1 MQTSIFGLGYVG
13 SVMMAC
19 LAREGHDVVG
29 VDVNP
34 QKVRAV
40 ERGESPIEEDGV
52 PELLETGVAEGRVSA
67 TTDPAEAIA
76 GTDISFLT
84 VGTPLDD
91 NGQLSTTN
99 LYNVV
104 DSIAGPIDEKDDHT
118 VVVRSTVPPRSTR
131 NLRSYLRERL
141 SDESSVTVAVNPEF
155 IREGTAVQDFFDPP
169 YVVVGSFEDD
179 GAARLVDLYRT
190 LDIDAEI
197 EVVTP
202 EQAEALKMVNNT
214 FHALKI
220 CFANEVG
227 SMAAAAGVDGQ
238 ELMDLVQADTKLNV
252 SDQYLDPGFAFGG
265 SCLPKDSQA
274 VVTIA
279 EDNDTDVPLLSSITQ
294 SNDSH
299 IDRVRERVESL
310 DCSTVGIVGAAF
322 KSNTADMRNSA
333 ALRLASDL
341 DPECLLYAPGVDPS
355 EAIGSNRDYL
365 DSVMPDVEDR
375 FVDDPDAFLDRV
387 DAVVFTN
394 GCDVPEL
401 TNRLDDVPVCDP
413 VGAVSDLA
421 DDLPEYHSVSW

>member
-13 SVMMAC
+13 CVMTAC
-19 LAREGHDVVG
+19 LAREGHEVTG

-34 QKVRAV
+34 QKVNAI
-40 ERGESPIEEDGV
+40 ERGSAPIEEDGV
-52 PELLETGVAEGRVSA
+52 QEPIEAAVADGRVSA
-67 TTDPAEAIA
+67 TTDAAEAIA
-76 GTDISFLT
+76 ETEISFLT

-104 DSIAGPIDEKDDHT
+104 DSIADPIDEKDGHT

-141 SDESSVTVAVNPEF
+141 DDADGVTVAVNPEF
-155 IREGTAVQDFFDPP
+155 IREGTAVEDFFDPP
-169 YVVVGSFEDD
+169 YVVIGTFED
-179 GAARLVDLYRT
+179 GATRLVDLYRT
-190 LDIDAEI
+190 LDVDADIEI
-197 EVVTP
+197 VTP

-238 ELMDLVQADTKLNV
+238 ELLDLVQADTKLNV
-252 SDQYLDPGFAFGG
+252 SEQYLDPGFAFGG

-279 EDNDTDVPLLSSITQ
+279 EDNDTEVPLLSSITR
-294 SNDSH
+294 SNDRH

-310 DCSTVGIVGAAF
+310 DGSTVGIVGAAF
-322 KSNTADMRNSA
+322 KSNTADVRNSA
-333 ALRLASDL
+333 ALRLAKDL
-341 DPECLLYAPGVDPS
+341 DEECLLYAPELDPS
-355 EAIGSNRDYL
+355 AAIGSNRDYL
-365 DSVMPDVEDR
+365 DSVMRDVEDR

-401 TNRLDDVPVCDP
+401 TKRLGDVPVCDP
-413 VGAVSDLA
+413 VGAVSELA